1 MSLLQTTHRFLAGR
15 AAAAVGTGFFAFA
28 FKMKNFLETEVN
40 YHFLF
45 LFINSKVAK
54 KGEKR
59 ITLPLRYNLGIA
71 EKLNF
76 LKNVREAAVARPCT
90 WLSPF
95 GFDVL
100 IWYSKFGC

>member
-1 MSLLQTTHRFLAGR
+1 MSLLQTTHRFLTGR

-28 FKMKNFLETEVN
+28 FKMKYFLETKLN